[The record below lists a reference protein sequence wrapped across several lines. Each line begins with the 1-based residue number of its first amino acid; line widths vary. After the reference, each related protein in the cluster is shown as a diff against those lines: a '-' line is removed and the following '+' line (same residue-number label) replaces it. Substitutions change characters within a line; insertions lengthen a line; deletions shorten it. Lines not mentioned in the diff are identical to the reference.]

1 MRASVEQTERDLVR
15 RLRTGDEEAFETMV
29 KEYSG
34 RMLTVARRF
43 LRVEQDARDAVQ
55 EALLSAYRAIGEFA
69 GEARLSTWLHRIVV
83 NASLMQLR
91 KRKRRNEESI
101 EDLLPRFDETGDW
114 VSEDRYGINLHDF
127 ALERRDTCE
136 MVRRCIDRLP
146 ENYRN
151 VLIMRDI
158 QDRDTQEVADMLGA
172 HPNNV
177 KVRLHRA
184 HQALRTL
191 ILNELAA
198 RSRAGCEFEPQLAP

>member
-1 MRASVEQTERDLVR
+1 MRVSVEETERDLIR
-15 RLRTGDEEAFETMV
+15 RLRAGEEEAFETMV
-29 KEYSG
+29 KKYGG

-55 EALLSAYRAIGEFA
+55 EALISAYRAIGEFA

-91 KRKRRNEESI
+91 KRKRRNEEPI
-101 EDLLPRFDETGDW
+101 DDLLPRFDETGDW
-114 VSEDRYGINLHDF
+114 VSADRYGVSLHDF
-127 ALERRDTCE
+127 ALERRDTRE

-146 ENYRN
+146 ENHRN

-158 QDRDTQEVADMLGA
+158 EDLDTQKVADMLGA

-198 RSRAGCEFEPQLAP
+198 ASCVGRNLEPQLSR

>member
-1 MRASVEQTERDLVR
+1 MRASEEATEQDLIR
-15 RLRTGDEEAFETMV
+15 HLRAGDGDAFETMV
-29 KEYSG
+29 KEYGG

-55 EALLSAYRAIGEFA
+55 EALISAYRAIGDFA

-91 KRKRRNEESI
+91 KRRKRNEESLD
-101 EDLLPRFDETGDW
+101 DLLPCFDESGDW
-114 VSEDRYGINLHDF
+114 VKEERYDIDLRDA
-127 ALERRDTCE
+127 ALDRRDIRE

-158 QDRDTQEVADMLGA
+158 EDLDTQEVANMLGA

-184 HQALRTL
+184 RLALRTL
-191 ILNELAA
+191 VQSERAA
-198 RSRAGCEFEPQLAP
+198 EDHIGRNHQPQLS

>member
-1 MRASVEQTERDLVR
+1 MRANDETIERELIR
-15 RLRTGDEEAFETMV
+15 RLRAGDEDAFETMV

-55 EALLSAYRAIGEFA
+55 EALISAFRAIGDFA

-91 KRKRRNEESI
+91 KRRRRNEESI
-101 EDLLPRFDETGDW
+101 EELLPCFSETGDW
-114 VSEDRYGINLHDF
+114 VKEDRNGINLRDA
-127 ALERRDTCE
+127 ALERRDTRE

-146 ENYRN
+146 DNYRN
-151 VLIMRDI
+151 VLLMRDI
-158 QDRDTQEVADMLGA
+158 QDLDTREVADMLGA
-172 HPNNV
+172 HPNNI

-191 ILNELAA
+191 VLDELAA
-198 RSRAGCEFEPQLAP
+198 ANHVCRNLQPELSR